1 MRLRLARLLC
11 VTDARTD
18 GDLAGFAAGVLEA
31 GVDLIQLRDDRSS
44 DPAKLAALAVLRKAA
59 SAGQAL
65 VSVYADCEL
74 AREFGA
80 DVLHLPRGGVEA
92 KKARRCVS
100 RWARIG
106 RSCYSTD
113 DIDAALA
120 DDDVHYLSVG
130 PVFGTLPWAGRL
142 PGLDLVR
149 HAARVAPQATPGAKP
164 WFAIGGITGANLDEV
179 LDAGAR
185 RIAVGRAITAAADPA
200 SAARMFDHRLRA
212 SWRDEFD
219 DYTLDALRD

>member
-1 MRLRLARLLC
+1 MSEKPSMDHVDHGAGACCGQCGGAAPKPRLQPRVAG
-11 VTDARTD
+11 D
-18 GDLAGFAAGVLEA
+18 GEGVGVGHGLRGALAGAA
-31 GVDLIQLRDDRSS
+31 
-44 DPAKLAALAVLRKAA
+44 AKA
-59 SAGQAL
+59 
-65 VSVYADCEL
+65 
-74 AREFGA
+74 
-80 DVLHLPRGGVEA
+80 GVEA
-92 KKARRCVS
+92 AKARRCVS
-100 RWARIG
+100 RWARIA